1 MSVEKE
7 VEEVI
12 SLLEDINND
21 TSIPRNI
28 RRSTT
33 EALEQ
38 ILKEGTPMDVKAAS
52 AIFILDD
59 VVNDPNIPLH
69 ARTMIYTIIGKLET
83 ISKESSQK

>member
-7 VEEVI
+7 VEEVA

-33 EALEQ
+33 EALQ
-38 ILKEGTPMDVKAAS
+38 QMMKKETSMDVKAAS

-83 ISKESSQK
+83 ISKESGQK

>member
-7 VEEVI
+7 VEEVVA
-12 SLLEDINND
+12 LLEDINND

-33 EALEQ
+33 EALQ
-38 ILKEGTPMDVKAAS
+38 QMMKKETSMDVKAAS

-83 ISKESSQK
+83 ISKESGQK